1 MTNSA
6 VNLKPKE
13 TSAKQDTLI
22 KLLVFDIGTLTLA
35 LPILQV
41 QKVIRHNQVHGSE
54 LSHANLTHLADQE
67 VTIVDLHQKLFK
79 TRLSLSSA
87 NSGYFVISKNIT
99 GEPLGILVSES
110 PSLIDVTATQ
120 VRLIP
125 ESYRQADTLEIAS
138 HVAVFPQA
146 ESETFQTIF
155 ILDLHR
161 LV

>member
-6 VNLKPKE
+6 VELKLQE
-13 TSAKQDTLI
+13 LSAKQDTLI
-22 KLLVFDIGTLTLA
+22 KLLIFDIGALTLA

-41 QKVIRHNQVHGSE
+41 QKIVRHNPVYGSG
-54 LSHANLTHLADQE
+54 LSHVSLTHLADQE

-79 TRLSLSSA
+79 ASLSSSSA
-87 NSGYFVISKNIT
+87 SGYFVISKNIM
-99 GEPLGILVSES
+99 GEPLGIMVSDS
-110 PSLIDVTATQ
+110 PSLIDVTTTQ

-138 HVAVFPQA
+138 HVAIIPQT
-146 ESETFQTIF
+146 ETKTSQTIF
-155 ILDLHR
+155 ILDLNR